1 MSRPQHS
8 IAVTL
13 GYLASV
19 VIKLNLVYE

>member
-19 VIKLNLVYE
+19 VIKLNLV

>member
-1 MSRPQHS
+1 MNHPQHS

-19 VIKLNLVYE
+19 VIELT